1 MQKKFILFSLAA
13 FSIIAV
19 TSCDMDDNNDAPAAD
34 EPVGAYIIV
43 ATSDEASYI
52 LQSADLTKGELT
64 IVNSGLE
71 TDNGTEWEFNS
82 DRYLYRLQ
90 YNQGNAG
97 TSSSYI
103 LNADGQIEE
112 RSIAVEIRSRFTTHG
127 SFGKYVVTAA
137 AVATDTKDEAGNAAQ
152 GVTFTYIDAEQQTLA
167 TKTIVTENFLG
178 NGEYVTFSGVAEVGG
193 KLFTAICPLGVS
205 DYGAA
210 RGFGG
215 GSGSDSGSGSGDGS
229 ASGSGAAYSGTA
241 FPDSVWIAVFDN
253 TSFSNPRII
262 RDSRL
267 GYATTRFRS
276 QYYTNLAV
284 DDADNLYVFSSAYEA
299 ETTRPSGVLRI
310 KSGAET
316 FDPSFFFDIEQAAE
330 GRHLY
335 KVFYIAKDYFL
346 LQLYTV
352 AGKPSAVGSD
362 ARVLAIFNAAD
373 LSLRYVTG
381 LPAVENIGSFGKKT
395 IVENDVIFIPVV
407 TTDGSQPAIYVI
419 DPATAVASRGT
430 VVTCTG
436 IGAVGKLRIEN
447 F

>member
-1 MQKKFILFSLAA
+1 MKKKFISFSLAA
-13 FSIIAV
+13 LTLFAAA
-19 TSCDMDDNNDAPAAD
+19 SCDSNDDNTPVAE
-34 EPVGAYIIV
+34 EPKGSNIIV
-43 ATSDEASYI
+43 ATSDEASYL
-52 LQSADLTKGELT
+52 LQTDDLTQGELT

-82 DRYLYRLQ
+82 NRYLYRLQ

-103 LNADGQIEE
+103 LNADGKIEE

-137 AVATDTKDEAGNAAQ
+137 AVATDTKDDAGNAAQ

-167 TKTIVTENFLG
+167 TKTVVTENFLG
-178 NGEYVTFSGVAEVGG
+178 NGEYVTFSGIAEVGG
-193 KLFTAICPLGVS
+193 KLFTAVCPIGVS
-205 DYGAA
+205 EYGA
-210 RGFGG
+210 GKGY
-215 GSGSDSGSGSGDGS
+215 GSGV
-229 ASGSGAAYSGTA
+229 AYSGTA
-241 FPDSVWIAVFDN
+241 FPDSVWIAIFDD
-253 TSFSNPRII
+253 TSFTNPRIV

-284 DDADNLYVFSSAYEA
+284 DDADNLYVFSSAYEDG
-299 ETTRPSGVLRI
+299 TTRPSGVLRI
-310 KSGAET
+310 RSGAET
-316 FDPSFFFDIEQAAE
+316 FDPSFFFNIEEAAG

-362 ARVLAIFNAAD
+362 ARVMAVFNAAD

-381 LPAVENIGSFGKKT
+381 LPEVDNIGSFGKKT
-395 IVENDVIFIPVV
+395 VTENGVIFIPVV
-407 TTDGSQPAIYVI
+407 TTDGSQPAIYSI
-419 DPATAVASRGT
+419 DHETATASRGV
-430 VVTCTG
+430 VVTSASIAAT
-436 IGAVGKLRIEN
+436 GKLIIN
-447 F
+447 N